1 MRRVSGY
8 ICIDR
13 HALSRDIRFH
23 AGVVIAMTPMMRLSA
38 THTTRRYGTLRPHI
52 RTRTAA
58 LACAAVAALAA
69 APHADAG
76 IVTTYQFDL
85 TEAPLGIF
93 GQQHT
98 RDYIVDSNEIIG
110 GEIMDSR
117 MHLEFNTDN
126 PAGSMADAANLEVQF
141 QPPVEGVPFWNVS
154 GADLGWSGT
163 GTFTGDISTDTLN
176 LPILDLP
183 PDSLSLWFVRIINN
197 DDSDPFLGGQLT
209 NSYIQVDVQTVP
221 APASAIGLGALA
233 FSRRRRR
240 RA

>member
-110 GEIMDSR
+110 GEVVDAR
-117 MHLEFNTDN
+117 MHLDDLHDE
-126 PAGSMADAANLEVQF
+126 
-141 QPPVEGVPFWNVS
+141 PVEL
-154 GADLGWSGT
+154 LGDRT
-163 GTFTGDISTDTLN
+163 RMAIDATED
-176 LPILDLP
+176 
-183 PDSLSLWFVRIINN
+183 RIYFR
-197 DDSDPFLGGQLT
+197 SQASATALGGL
-209 NSYIQVDVQTVP
+209 
-221 APASAIGLGALA
+221 ALA
-233 FSRRRRR
+233 RR
-240 RA
+240 RASVP